1 MILIGF
7 MGCGKTTIAQEL
19 GKQLNKDIIDLD
31 AVIPA
36 IAGKTIPEI
45 FAAEG
50 EAAFREYEF
59 QALQATLKKDV
70 IIATGGGVVTYGK
83 SYNLLKDLT
92 GRPVFF
98 LNAPFEELYSRIQ
111 QDKNRPLGNQDIDK
125 VQTLYNSRLA
135 KYASLADSEIS
146 TMQTVEK
153 TAAEIIAYTDRVNFK
168 A

>member
-7 MGCGKTTIAQEL
+7 MGCGKTTIAHEL
-19 GKQLNKDIIDLD
+19 GTQLNKEIIDLD
-31 AVIPA
+31 AVIPT

-45 FAAEG
+45 FDAEG

-59 QALQATLKKDV
+59 QALQTTLKKDV
-70 IIATGGGVVTYGK
+70 IIATGGGVVTYEK

-111 QDKNRPLGNQDIDK
+111 KDENRPLGNQDINK
-125 VQTLYNSRLA
+125 VQTLYNSRLD
-135 KYASLADSEIS
+135 KYVSLADSEIS

-153 TAAEIIAYTDRVNFK
+153 TAAEIIGYMDRVNFK